1 MTEYG
6 YELRI
11 PKDRVAVLIGKDG
24 KVKEDI
30 EVETKTKIKVDSKEG
45 DIFISGED
53 ALGLYSCREVI
64 RAIGRGFNPNIS
76 RLLLK
81 SDYCLELIDLR
92 EYAGKSKDT
101 LLRIKG
107 RIIGSEGKTRK
118 LIEELTES
126 YVCVYGKTVG
136 VIGLPDSAALAREAV
151 EKLLRGSPHSGVY
164 NFLERKRRDI
174 KRARLLGEVL
184 KQLSGNP
191 LTE

>member
-1 MTEYG
+1 MTQYL

-24 KVKEDI
+24 KVKKEI
-30 EVETKTKIKVDSKEG
+30 EVETKTNIKVDSKEG
-45 DIFISGED
+45 DVFISGED
-53 ALGLYSCREVI
+53 ALGLYSCREVV
-64 RAIGRGFNPNIS
+64 RAIGRGFNPDIA

-81 SDYCLELIDLR
+81 SDYCFELIDLK

-126 YVCVYGKTVG
+126 YVCVYGKTVSI
-136 VIGLPDSAALAREAV
+136 IGSPESAALAREAV

-164 NFLERKRRDI
+164 KFLEKKRRDI
-174 KRARLLGEVL
+174 KRARLLGDEI
-184 KQLSGNP
+184 K
-191 LTE
+191 

>member
-1 MTEYG
+1 MAEYS

-24 KVKEDI
+24 KVKKEI
-30 EVETKTKIKVDSKEG
+30 EVETKTAINIDSKEG
-45 DIFISGED
+45 DILISGED

-64 RAIGRGFNPNIS
+64 RAIGRGFNPEIV

-81 SDYCLELIDLR
+81 PDYCFELIDLK
-92 EYAGKSKDT
+92 EYAGKSKDH

-118 LIEELTES
+118 IIEELTES

-136 VIGLPDSAALAREAV
+136 IIGLAESTSLARDAI
-151 EKLLRGSPHSGVY
+151 EKLLKGSPHAGVY
-164 NFLERKRRDI
+164 KFLERKRRDM
-174 KRARLLGEVL
+174 KRSRLMGGDLR
-184 KQLSGNP
+184 
-191 LTE
+191 

>member
-1 MTEYG
+1 MTEYL

-24 KVKEDI
+24 KVKKEI
-30 EVETKTKIKVDSKEG
+30 EVETKTNIKVDSKEG
-45 DIFISGED
+45 DVFISGED

-64 RAIGRGFNPNIS
+64 RAIGRGFNPDIAT
-76 RLLLK
+76 LLLK
-81 SDYCLELIDLR
+81 SDYCFELIDLK

-126 YVCVYGKTVG
+126 YVCIYGKTVG
-136 VIGLPDSAALAREAV
+136 IIGSPESAALAREAV

-164 NFLERKRRDI
+164 KFLERKRRDI
-174 KRARLLGEVL
+174 KRARLLGEEL
-184 KQLSGNP
+184 K
-191 LTE
+191 